1 MRIPT
6 IENCSNE
13 NTLNET
19 TSNENTSNEN
29 ASSENTSNEN
39 DSNLLLGALHHAL
52 RHPLLQLVQH
62 FLVFT
67 PRILAQLVSLKVTAT
82 LTFILSSILDLSG
95 MKACLWACQIYVSTK
110 T

>member
-29 ASSENTSNEN
+29 TSNENASNEN
-39 DSNLLLGALHHAL
+39 DSNLLLGTLHHAL

-62 FLVFT
+62 FS
-67 PRILAQLVSLKVTAT
+67 SL
-82 LTFILSSILDLSG
+82 LQGF
-95 MKACLWACQIYVSTK
+95 
-110 T
+110 

>member
-29 ASSENTSNEN
+29 TSNENTSNENTSNEN

-52 RHPLLQLVQH
+52 RHPVLQLVQH
-62 FLVFT
+62 FFVST
-67 PRILAQLVSLKVTAT
+67 PRILAQLVSLKVTAN
-82 LTFILSSILDLSG
+82 LIHAESDKNKSEKD
-95 MKACLWACQIYVSTK
+95 K

>member
-13 NTLNET
+13 NTLNE
-19 TSNENTSNEN
+19 NASNEN
-29 ASSENTSNEN
+29 ASNEN

-52 RHPLLQLVQH
+52 RHPFLQLVQH

-67 PRILAQLVSLKVTAT
+67 PRILSQLVSLKVTAT
-82 LTFILSSILDLSG
+82 LTFILSSILDVSG
-95 MKACLWACQIYVSTK
+95 MNACLWACQIYVSTK